1 MITILSNIFIL
12 LGIFLGVLFSYH
24 QFKKYLATIKPKPII
39 DTNDFWNAIIVIA
52 LSSFIGGRLYHVINY
67 WEYYLQHPIKIL
79 TVWEGGIGVIGA
91 IVFGLWG
98 LIAFSLVRFKR
109 IPPAIIIA
117 DFVALGLPLAHAV
130 GRWSNYFSYNFLGAP
145 TKLPWGIEIPFNAR
159 PVGYKLY
166 TTYHPLFLYE
176 SLLNLIL
183 FVFLCLV
190 FIKFKARKSGSVAL
204 LYLIGFSLIRLF
216 TEPLLLNSWKVGVFP
231 VASVVS
237 FVILTLSTIVLA
249 SMYIPLVIPRSKLP
263 TKSVVVKREI
273 KKSKSQIKKF
283 RIQRKRKSK

>member
-1 MITILSNIFIL
+1 
-12 LGIFLGVLFSYH
+12 
-24 QFKKYLATIKPKPII
+24 
-39 DTNDFWNAIIVIA
+39 
-52 LSSFIGGRLYHVINY
+52 
-67 WEYYLQHPIKIL
+67 
-79 TVWEGGIGVIGA
+79 
-91 IVFGLWG
+91 
-98 LIAFSLVRFKR
+98 
-109 IPPAIIIA
+109 
-117 DFVALGLPLAHAV
+117 
-130 GRWSNYFSYNFLGAP
+130 LGAP

-183 FVFLCLV
+183 FVFLYLV
-190 FIKFKARKSGSVAL
+190 FINKFVSDEIKFKKQRNGTIAL
-204 LYLIGFSLIRLF
+204 IYLIGFSLIRLF

-231 VASVVS
+231 MASVVS